1 MHFIYVNYKLLDIH
15 MDTTQQPTLLPDGMT
30 RIISPQLR
38 VLLILF
44 VISLLMFGISIGV
57 IESIDKAEKAA
68 NVNIRSANTVVIQ
81 ENSVQAAGVGR

>member
-1 MHFIYVNYKLLDIH
+1 